1 MRGTHG
7 HRLTLGR
14 AGTYDDLGMRESEHR
29 AGKGRPVVYCLIPRD
44 LAPRLHEQL
53 RRHFAD
59 DPAVEVVVEQR
70 AAERRRGGDR
80 RAGRSLA
87 PPVRERRRVRASE
100 GRRITERR
108 AALVTV
114 DAPGPLP
121 RRAREHAR
129 RLVFAERLEPTGQA
143 AEDADT
149 VRLVARI
156 QAGDRDAFATLY
168 MRYFDRVYGYLRILT
183 RSATDAEDAAQQVFV
198 QVLQALPGYE
208 HRGRPFRAFLFA
220 VAKHQAI
227 DQLRRDRRLELMDS
241 EEVWRHRALHDT
253 DPQQDEGFP
262 DWISDRDLMLF
273 VERLPLAQRQVLV
286 LRYMLGFSHRE
297 TAQIL
302 GRSLGS
308 VTMLH
313 ARALE
318 FLRTRLARVGRVAG
332 HTRPTPVM
340 RWHRQART
348 LRARRFALGP
358 GGPVR

>member
-1 MRGTHG
+1 
-7 HRLTLGR
+7 LTLGQ
-14 AGTYDDLGMRESEHR
+14 AEAYDAFGMREGEQR
-29 AGKGRPVVYCLIPRD
+29 GGEQRPVVYCLIPHD
-44 LAPRLHEQL
+44 LAPRLHEHL

-59 DPAVEVVVEQR
+59 DPAVEMVVEQR
-70 AAERRRGGDR
+70 TAERRRGGDR
-80 RAGRSLA
+80 RAGTSSAQSL
-87 PPVRERRRVRASE
+87 RERRRIRALE

-108 AALVTV
+108 AALVAV
-114 DAPGPLP
+114 DAPAPLP

-129 RLVFAERLEPTGQA
+129 RLVFVERLEPTGQA

-149 VRLVARI
+149 ARLVARI
-156 QAGDRDAFATLY
+156 QGGDRDAFATLY

-198 QVLQALPGYE
+198 HVLQALPEYE
-208 HRGRPFRAFLFA
+208 RRGRPFRAFLFA
-220 VAKHQAI
+220 IAKNHAI

-241 EEVWRHRALHDT
+241 EEVWRHRAAHDT
-253 DPQQDEGFP
+253 DAEQGEGFP

-302 GRSLGS
+302 GRSVGS

-313 ARALE
+313 ARALS
-318 FLRTRLARVGRVAG
+318 FLRARLARLGRVAG
-332 HTRPTPVM
+332 HARPIPVL
-340 RWHRQART
+340 RWHRQARA
-348 LRARRFALGP
+348 LRARRFALKA